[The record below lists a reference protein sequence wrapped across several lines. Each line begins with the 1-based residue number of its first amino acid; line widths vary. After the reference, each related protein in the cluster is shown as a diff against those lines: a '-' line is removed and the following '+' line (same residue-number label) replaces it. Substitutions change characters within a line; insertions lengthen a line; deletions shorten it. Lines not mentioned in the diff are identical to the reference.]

1 MSTSLLTGLSGFQAG
16 NQRLDAR
23 ANNIANAQSTGP
35 IPTTGPNQPANAGP
49 ATGGAS
55 NSGRQVYQAVSVD
68 TQAQAGGGA
77 RTLLSPTLPSY
88 VQQYDPE
95 STDANDQ
102 GLVAAP
108 NVDVAGQLIGSIADA
123 AYSKANAS
131 VIRTADELLKQ
142 AINLK
147 S

>member
-1 MSTSLLTGLSGFQAG
+1 MSMSTSLITGLSGFQAG

-35 IPTTGPNQPANAGP
+35 IPTTGPNQPAN
-49 ATGGAS
+49 GGTA
-55 NSGRQVYQAVSVD
+55 NSGRQVYQAISVD
-68 TQAQAGGGA
+68 TQAQVGGGA

-102 GLVAAP
+102 GYVAAP
-108 NVDVAGQLIGSIADA
+108 NVDVTGQLIGSIADA

-131 VIRTADELLKQ
+131 VIRTADDLLKQ

>member
-1 MSTSLLTGLSGFQAG
+1 MSTSLITGLSGFQAG

-23 ANNIANAQSTGP
+23 ASNIANAQSNGP
-35 IPTTGPNQPANAGP
+35 IPTTGPNQPVSGGT
-49 ATGGAS
+49 ATT
-55 NSGRQVYQAVSVD
+55 GRQVYQAVSAD

-88 VQQYDPE
+88 VQQYDPG
-95 STDANDQ
+95 SSDASDQ
-102 GLVAAP
+102 GYVAAP
-108 NVDVAGQLIGSIADA
+108 NVDASGQLIGSIADA

-131 VIRTADELLKQ
+131 VIRTADDLLKQ